1 MQYKWIALTNTTI
14 CILMASLDANILI
27 IALPRLVPDLHVSL
41 IETIWIILSYGLVTT
56 SVLLSFGRLADMF
69 GRVKLYNFGLILFT
83 IASFLCSLAQ
93 TGPELIM
100 FRIIQALGAAFLF
113 SNSAAILTDAFDAK
127 ERGKALGLNQVSI
140 VIGSAL
146 GLVLGGILTE
156 TLGWRSIF
164 LVNIPIGIFAIVWSK
179 AKLRELGSIVKG
191 KIDWAGNLILVGGIT
206 MVMFGITFGSLQV
219 VNSFGAILLLA
230 GGFSFL
236 ALFGYV
242 ESKIKDPMFDMSLFK
257 IRFFSAGNVTI
268 FLNALARGAL
278 VLIMAFYLQG
288 PSMHLNPF
296 TAGIYLIPVS
306 FTIATFGPISGW
318 LSDRYG
324 SKLLTIAGL
333 LLSAVGFLI
342 LSQIG
347 PKTSFDDLVLPLS
360 LVGAGMGIFAS
371 PNRSSIMNAVPPQR
385 RGVAAGMSTTLV
397 TLGNIM
403 SLGISFALIAS
414 TVPLSE
420 LESIFLGASNQVNS
434 EATVSSFMNSIH
446 LIFYIS
452 TFVLLASI
460 IPAMMNRSQKEHV
473 IY

>member
-1 MQYKWIALTNTTI
+1 MQYKWIALTNTTM

-69 GRVKLYNFGLILFT
+69 GRVKLYNFGLVVFT

-93 TGPELIM
+93 TGTELII

-127 ERGKALGLNQVSI
+127 ERGKALGLNQISI

-156 TLGWRSIF
+156 TLGWRAIF
-164 LVNIPIGIFAIVWSK
+164 WVNIPIGIFAIVWSR
-179 AKLRELGSIVKG
+179 AKLRELGIMTKG
-191 KIDWAGNLILVGGIT
+191 KIDWTGNSILVASLVLI
-206 MVMFGITFGSLQV
+206 MFGITFGSLHIV
-219 VNSFGAILLLA
+219 DSLGAILLLV
-230 GGFSFL
+230 GGISL
-236 ALFGYV
+236 LVLFVYV
-242 ESKIKDPMFDMSLFK
+242 ESKTKEPMFDLALFK
-257 IRFFSAGNVTI
+257 IKFFSAGNTTI

-288 PSMHLNPF
+288 PSMRLSPF
-296 TAGIYLIPVS
+296 TAGLYLIPVS

-324 SKLLTIAGL
+324 PRLLTVSGL

-347 PKTSFDDLVLPLS
+347 SKTSFNDLMLPLA
-360 LVGAGMGIFAS
+360 LVGAGMGLFAS
-371 PNRSSIMNAVPPQR
+371 PNRSSIMNSVPPQR

-397 TLGNIM
+397 TLGNMI
-403 SLGISFALIAS
+403 SLGMSFAILAS
-414 TVPLSE
+414 TVPISD
-420 LESIFLGASNQVNS
+420 LESIFLGASGHVES
-434 EATVSSFMNSIH
+434 ADVVSNFMNSVH
-446 LIFYIS
+446 VVFFIS
-452 TFVLLASI
+452 TFVLLVSI
-460 IPAMMNRSQKEHV
+460 IPAVLNRSQKEHI

>member
-1 MQYKWIALTNTTI
+1 M
-14 CILMASLDANILI
+14 
-27 IALPRLVPDLHVSL
+27 
-41 IETIWIILSYGLVTT
+41 
-56 SVLLSFGRLADMF
+56 
-69 GRVKLYNFGLILFT
+69 
-83 IASFLCSLAQ
+83 
-93 TGPELIM
+93 
-100 FRIIQALGAAFLF
+100 
-113 SNSAAILTDAFDAK
+113 
-127 ERGKALGLNQVSI
+127 
-140 VIGSAL
+140 
-146 GLVLGGILTE
+146 
-156 TLGWRSIF
+156 
-164 LVNIPIGIFAIVWSK
+164 VNIPSGIFAIVWSK

-191 KIDWAGNLILVGGIT
+191 KIDWAGNLILVGGLT
-206 MVMFGITFGSLQV
+206 MVMLGITFGSLQV
-219 VNSFGAILLLA
+219 VSSIGAVLLLS
-230 GGFSFL
+230 GGFSLL

-242 ESKIKDPMFDMSLFK
+242 ESKIKEPMFDLSLFK
-257 IRFFSAGNVTI
+257 IRFFSAGNITI
-268 FLNALARGAL
+268 FLNSLARGAL

-288 PSMHLNPF
+288 PSMHLTPF
-296 TAGIYLIPVS
+296 TAGLYLIPVS

-324 SKLLTIAGL
+324 SKLLTITGL

-434 EATVSSFMNSIH
+434 EATISSFMSSIH
-446 LIFYIS
+446 LIFFIS
-452 TFVLLASI
+452 TFVLLVSI

>member
-41 IETIWIILSYGLVTT
+41 IETIWIILSYGLVTS

-93 TGPELIM
+93 TGTELIL
-100 FRIIQALGAAFLF
+100 FRILQAFGAAFLF
-113 SNSAAILTDAFDAK
+113 SNSAAILT
-127 ERGKALGLNQVSI
+127 
-140 VIGSAL
+140 
-146 GLVLGGILTE
+146 E
-156 TLGWRSIF
+156 TLGWRAIF
-164 LVNIPIGIFAIVWSK
+164 WVNIPIGIFAIVWSK
-179 AKLRELGSIVKG
+179 AKLRELGTIVKG
-191 KIDWAGNLILVGGIT
+191 KIDWIGNLVLVVGL
-206 MVMFGITFGSLQV
+206 VMIMLGITFGSLQV
-219 VNSFGAILLLA
+219 IPSFAAIFLLA
-230 GGFSFL
+230 GGFCMLIF
-236 ALFGYV
+236 FGYV
-242 ESKIKDPMFDMSLFK
+242 ESKVKEPMFDLSLFK
-257 IRFFSAGNVTI
+257 LRFFSAGNITI

-288 PSMHLNPF
+288 PSMRLNPF
-296 TAGIYLIPVS
+296 TAGLYLIPVS

-324 SKLLTIAGL
+324 SRFLTVLGL
-333 LLSAVGFLI
+333 SISAIGFLM

-347 PKTSFDDLVLPLS
+347 PVTSFNDLVLPLS
-360 LVGAGMGIFAS
+360 LVGAGMGLFAS
-371 PNRSSIMNAVPPQR
+371 PNRSSIMNSVPPQR

-397 TLGNIM
+397 TLGNII
-403 SLGISFALIAS
+403 SLGVSFALLAS
-414 TVPLSE
+414 TVPLYE
-420 LESIFLGASNQVNS
+420 LESIFLG
-434 EATVSSFMNSIH
+434 SSSTLNDGVAIPSFIKSIH

-452 TFVLLASI
+452 TFVLIASI
-460 IPAMMNRSQKEHV
+460 IPAIIQRSQKERV